1 MRIKQ
6 KEYWEFACHLI
17 ILQAS
22 LVAQMVKNPPQCR
35 IPGLDPWVGKIPW
48 RREWLPTPVFL
59 PGEFHGQGSLAGYS
73 PWGYKES
80 GTTELLTLYSFTSRH
95 LYCDH
100 ILYTQEEGEVNISLP
115 RGDDPAPILTSH
127 FPHGPYDCHSNPL
140 AKKTE
145 SACSIYPPSLLFR
158 HCLVLTV
165 SKNICLF
172 PTVSSL
178 PCAGF
183 LWLWW
188 AGTVLQLQFSGFSW
202 GWPLLCVWAQELW
215 PTSLDAPLHVESSR
229 TRIEPLSLHWQ
240 ADS

>member
-1 MRIKQ
+1 MYI
-6 KEYWEFACHLI
+6 
-17 ILQAS
+17 S
-22 LVAQMVKNPPQCR
+22 PGDSVVKNPPANAGDTGS
-35 IPGLDPWVGKIPW
+35 IP
-48 RREWLPTPVFL
+48 EWGRS
-59 PGEFHGQGSLAGYS
+59 PGGGHGNPLQYSCLENPHGQGSLAGYS

-172 PTVSSL
+172 PAMSSL

-183 LWLWW
+183 LWL
-188 AGTVLQLQFSGFSW
+188 
-202 GWPLLCVWAQELW
+202 
-215 PTSLDAPLHVESSR
+215 
-229 TRIEPLSLHWQ
+229 
-240 ADS
+240 